1 MREMASTYSTVRYGS
16 SGQAVRELQKA
27 LNREGYS
34 LAVDGGF
41 GEKTRAA
48 LLDYQKKKG
57 LTADGVAG
65 EATWSRLRA
74 GGVAETQ
81 GAQEQLTELEKG
93 YAPSQETEEARR
105 AWEELAGQKPDDY
118 DSPYAQQLAELWQ
131 QLQERQPFSYDPTR
145 DQSFQYYSGLYQR
158 QGQAAMEDAMG
169 QAAGLTGGFASS
181 YAQQTAQQEY
191 DRYMQELMQ
200 LLPQLEES
208 QRQRYNQQGQALLEQ
223 YQLLQGQDE
232 NAYEQWRD
240 RVLDWQSATQD
251 AQERYDALQK
261 QDYSNY
267 LALLKYYADRLK
279 QEQSNALAQQKLAA
293 SGSSGS
299 KSSSKSSSSS
309 KGQVLS
315 SVASESLERIIKRH
329 AIQGNPRKAKELF
342 LQYRERLSPTQR
354 KRMEQI
360 MGAYNIPMEQ

>member
-16 SGQAVRELQKA
+16 RGPVVRELQKA
-27 LNREGYS
+27 LNREGYG

-48 LLDYQKKKG
+48 LMDYQNRNG
-57 LTADGVAG
+57 LTVDGVAG
-65 EATWSRLRA
+65 EATWSRLQA
-74 GGVAETQ
+74 GGVAEPQ

-93 YAPSQETEEARR
+93 YDPSRETEEAKQ
-105 AWEELAGQKPDDY
+105 AWEELAGQKPGDY
-118 DSPYAQQLAELWQ
+118 ESPYAQQLAELWQ
-131 QLQERQPFSYDPTR
+131 QLQERKPFSYDPTA
-145 DQSFQYYSGLYQR
+145 DQSFRYYSGLYQR

-169 QAAGLTGGFASS
+169 QAVGLTGGFGSS

-208 QRQRYNQQGQALLEQ
+208 QRQRYNRQGQAMLEQ

-240 RVLDWQSATQD
+240 RVLDWQSATQE
-251 AQERYDALQK
+251 ARERYDALQK

-279 QEQSNALAQQKLAA
+279 QEQSHALAQQKLAS

-299 KSSSKSSSSS
+299 KNSKSS

-329 AIQGNPRKAKELF
+329 AIQGNPRKAKELYI
-342 LQYRERLSPTQR
+342 QYRERMSPVQR

-360 MGAYNIPMEQ
+360 MGTYNIPMEQ

>member
-16 SGQAVRELQKA
+16 RGPVVRELQKA
-27 LNREGYS
+27 LNREGYG

-48 LLDYQKKKG
+48 LMDFQNRKG
-57 LTADGVAG
+57 LTVDGVAG
-65 EATWSRLRA
+65 EATWSRLQA
-74 GGVAETQ
+74 GGVAEPQ

-93 YAPSQETEEARR
+93 YDPSQETEEAKR
-105 AWEELAGQKPDDY
+105 AWEELAGQKPGDY
-118 DSPYAQQLAELWQ
+118 ESPYAQQLAELWQ
-131 QLQERQPFSYDPTR
+131 QLQERQPFSYDPTS

-169 QAAGLTGGFASS
+169 QAAGLTGGFGSS

-208 QRQRYNQQGQALLEQ
+208 QRQRYNQQGQAMREQ

-240 RVLDWQSATQD
+240 QVLDWQNATQE
-251 AQERYDALQK
+251 ARERYDALQK

-279 QEQSNALAQQKLAA
+279 QEQSHALAQQKLAS
-293 SGSSGS
+293 SGSSG
-299 KSSSKSSSSS
+299 KSSSKSS

-329 AIQGNPRKAKELF
+329 AIQGNPRKAKELYM
-342 LQYRERLSPTQR
+342 QYRERMSPVQR